1 MQNNKVSMPIV
12 RIPSCKVKK
21 KVYLQ
26 PHQDGEP
33 QSALH
38 AEIQAVHQYGLVF
51 HIIFQLF

>member
-1 MQNNKVSMPIV
+1 MQNNKGCMPTV
-12 RIPSCKVKK
+12 GIPPCKVKK

-33 QSALH
+33 QSVLH
-38 AEIQAVHQYGLVF
+38 AEIQTVHQYGLVF